1 MSFFDKFNSG
11 IVNNREGSWPL
22 RKHVARLARAYF
34 FVFNDILIN
43 LYPPITLGIKRDKI
57 PLLPFY
63 VKIKANL
70 CFQVFSH

>member
-1 MSFFDKFNSG
+1 MSFFYKFNSG

-22 RKHVARLARAYF
+22 RKRVARPARAYF
-34 FVFNDILIN
+34 FVFNEILIN
-43 LYPPITLGIKRDKI
+43 LCPRIPLGIKRDKI
-57 PLLPFY
+57 PLLRFY